1 MKLLGTA
8 WSSFSNDACRVMSAL
23 LLEMLDKLWNSA
35 TLPDKLSLI
44 NAGYHGI
51 KSEIE
56 KQSYRKS
63 NWSIYPYW
71 HKFTIFTKYAVT

>member
-35 TLPDKLSLI
+35 TVLDKLSLI
-44 NAGYHGI
+44 NAGNYGV
-51 KSEIE
+51 KSKIYRYDRSIE
-56 KQSYRKS
+56 QYIQISVDLLFLLNMPS
-63 NWSIYPYW
+63 
-71 HKFTIFTKYAVT
+71 HK

>member
-35 TLPDKLSLI
+35 TVLDKLSLI
-44 NAGYHGI
+44 NAGNHGV
-51 KSEIE
+51 
-56 KQSYRKS
+56 KS
-63 NWSIYPYW
+63 NIQMRTMIDLLSNISILAQIYY
-71 HKFTIFTKYAVT
+71 FY

>member
-35 TLPDKLSLI
+35 TVLDKLSLI
-44 NAGYHGI
+44 NADNHSV
-51 KSEIE
+51 KSKI
-56 KQSYRKS
+56 QMQTYRYIS
-63 NWSIYPYW
+63 VDLLFLLNMPS
-71 HKFTIFTKYAVT
+71 HK

>member
-35 TLPDKLSLI
+35 TVLDKLSLI
-44 NAGYHGI
+44 NAGNHSVNLKFKCKLI
-51 KSEIE
+51 V
-56 KQSYRKS
+56 
-63 NWSIYPYW
+63 IYPY
-71 HKFTIFTKYAVT
+71 

>member
-35 TLPDKLSLI
+35 TVLDKLSLI
-44 NAGYHGI
+44 NAGNHSV
-51 KSEIE
+51 KSKI
-56 KQSYRKS
+56 QMQTYRYMIDLLS
-63 NWSIYPYW
+63 NISILASIYY
-71 HKFTIFTKYAVT
+71 FY

>member
-56 KQSYRKS
+56 KQSYR
-63 NWSIYPYW
+63 NIQDQTDQYIHISINLLFY
-71 HKFTIFTKYAVT
+71 

>member
-35 TLPDKLSLI
+35 TVLDKLSLI
-44 NAGYHGI
+44 NAGNHSV
-51 KSEIE
+51 KSKI
-56 KQSYRKS
+56 QMQTYRYIGMIDLLS
-63 NWSIYPYW
+63 NISIL
-71 HKFTIFTKYAVT
+71 A

>member
-35 TLPDKLSLI
+35 TVLDKLSLI
-44 NAGYHGI
+44 NAGNHSV
-51 KSEIE
+51 KSKI
-56 KQSYRKS
+56 QMQTYRYMIDLLS
-63 NWSIYPYW
+63 NISILASINYFY
-71 HKFTIFTKYAVT
+71 

>member
-35 TLPDKLSLI
+35 TVLDKLSLI
-44 NAGYHGI
+44 NAGNHGV
-51 KSEIE
+51 KSKI
-56 KQSYRKS
+56 QMQTYRYIGMIDLLS
-63 NWSIYPYW
+63 NISIL
-71 HKFTIFTKYAVT
+71 A

>member
-35 TLPDKLSLI
+35 TVLDKLSLI
-44 NAGYHGI
+44 NAGNHNV
-51 KSEIE
+51 KSKIQM
-56 KQSYRKS
+56 KSYRYMIDLLS
-63 NWSIYPYW
+63 NISILASIYY
-71 HKFTIFTKYAVT
+71 FY